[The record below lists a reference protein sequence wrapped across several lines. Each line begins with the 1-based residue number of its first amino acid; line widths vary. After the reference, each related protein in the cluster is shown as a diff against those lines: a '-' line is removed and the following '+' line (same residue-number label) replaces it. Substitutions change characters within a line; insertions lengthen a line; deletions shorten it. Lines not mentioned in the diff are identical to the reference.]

1 MTSGSPLPPAPG
13 CGRPRPGGFGQRGFG
28 YLLVLFALA
37 AMGLLLAGTGQVW
50 HTTAQ
55 RDKEAELLFVGNQ
68 FRQAIGAY
76 HAMSPDATKQYPARL
91 EDLLDDRRF
100 PMPRRHLRQLY
111 RDPMSSNT
119 GHTEGTQWGL
129 VKAGD
134 RIVGV
139 HSLST
144 AVPLKTV
151 FAARDS
157 AFAGVGSYSE
167 WVFSHDTSIM
177 PTTEATKP

>member
-1 MTSGSPLPPAPG
+1 MKNGKQCSMQGSPQ
-13 CGRPRPGGFGQRGFG
+13 QRGFG

-37 AMGLLLAGTGQVW
+37 ATGLLLAGTGQVW
-50 HTTAQ
+50 HTAAQ

-76 HAMSPDATKQYPARL
+76 HAMSPDAAKQYPARL
-91 EDLLDDRRF
+91 EDLLDDKRF
-100 PMPRRHLRQLY
+100 PIPRRYLRQLY
-111 RDPMSSNT
+111 RDPMSSDTGNT
-119 GHTEGTQWGL
+119 GGNQWGL

-144 AVPLKTV
+144 GVPLKTV
-151 FAARDS
+151 FAARDA
-157 AFAGVGSYSE
+157 AFGGTSSYSE
-167 WVFSHDTSIM
+167 WVFSHDTSILPTTG

>member
-1 MTSGSPLPPAPG
+1 MTSGSGCCGG
-13 CGRPRPGGFGQRGFG
+13 CGGRWGQRGFG

-50 HTTAQ
+50 HTAAQ

-68 FRQAIGAY
+68 YRQAIGSY
-76 HAMSPDATKQYPARL
+76 HAMTPDAAKQYPTRL
-91 EDLLDDRRF
+91 EDLLEDKRF

-111 RDPMSSNT
+111 RDPMSRSTESNA
-119 GHTEGTQWGL
+119 WGL
-129 VKAGD
+129 VKSGD

-144 AVPLKTV
+144 DAPLKTV

-157 AFAGVGSYSE
+157 AFAGMSSYSE
-167 WVFSHDTSIM
+167 WVFSHDASIL
-177 PTTEATKP
+177 PTTEANKP